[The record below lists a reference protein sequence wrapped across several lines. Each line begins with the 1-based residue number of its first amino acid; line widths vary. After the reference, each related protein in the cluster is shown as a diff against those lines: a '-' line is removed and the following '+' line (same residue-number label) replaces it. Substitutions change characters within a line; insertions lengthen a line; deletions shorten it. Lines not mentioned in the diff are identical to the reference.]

1 MGKLTARRIDATTFE
16 GRSLHDDDLGGAS
29 VDEALDALARHA
41 VLTTISED
49 ERLRGIDEGE
59 GIVADA
65 LDAIARLE
73 QDDAT
78 HVDNRLAK
86 DVSRRAAEKRYPERP
101 YELEFRVQ
109 LDIVT
114 RPYNQWV
121 RDIVATGKI
130 GG

>member
-1 MGKLTARRIDATTFE
+1 MGRLTARRIDATTFE

-29 VDEALDALARHA
+29 VDEALDALARFA

-49 ERLRGIDEGE
+49 TRLMEIDEG
-59 GIVADA
+59 IVNDA
-65 LDAIARLE
+65 LAAIARLE

-78 HVDNRLAK
+78 HLDNRVAK
-86 DVSRRAAEKRYPERP
+86 DVSRRAAAARYPERP
-101 YELEFRVQ
+101 YELPFSVQ

-121 RDIVATGKI
+121 RDVVATGKSI

>member
-1 MGKLTARRIDATTFE
+1 MGRLIARRIDATTFE
-16 GRSLHDDDLGGAS
+16 GRSIHDDDLGGAS
-29 VDEALDALARHA
+29 VDEALDALARYA

-49 ERLRGIDEGE
+49 ERLREIDEG
-59 GIVADA
+59 IVTDA

-78 HVDNRLAK
+78 HLDNRVAK
-86 DVSRRAAEKRYPERP
+86 DVSRRAAKARYPDGP
-101 YELEFRVQ
+101 YELPFRVQ

-121 RDIVATGKI
+121 RDVVATGTSI